1 MFIYKGKHPFT
12 LEHKL
17 SLHLSFLLFTFA
29 WKNNRN
35 MKTTIAMLLI
45 IPLMWACS
53 SKTEQKGWRFSNDV
67 YVAID
72 ETFRPIMD
80 EELKTFGLQPRNVD
94 VELNPIYCSED
105 SAIKMLVA
113 DSIRSCVA
121 TRLLNDYE
129 RQQVSANKL
138 TVMWHLIG
146 TDAFALIMNKE
157 NPDTL
162 ITVDELRRIVSG
174 EITRWEQ
181 LRHSSKKGDISL
193 VFDHSGSSTL
203 RYMRD
208 SLCAGNQLKGRLYA
222 QGSNEAVIEYVKSD
236 SMVIGVVGTNWLKE
250 PGGEVLNDFTNLD
263 VHVMKV
269 TRDTLPDAVGF
280 RPYQYRIA
288 TGDYPLLRSV
298 YVMTTDPRRNS
309 NTQLFHYFLKG
320 QKGQTI
326 ILNGS
331 QMLPITPVQVKA
343 VSVVTD

>member
-1 MFIYKGKHPFT
+1 MRNIVIYFICAI
-12 LEHKL
+12 
-17 SLHLSFLLFTFA
+17 LF
-29 WKNNRN
+29 WS
-35 MKTTIAMLLI
+35 
-45 IPLMWACS
+45 CS
-53 SKTEQKGWRFSNDV
+53 KKTERTGWRFSNDV

-94 VELNPIYCSED
+94 VTLNPVYCSED
-105 SAIKMLVA
+105 SAIKMLIS
-113 DSIRSCVA
+113 DSIRSCVV
-121 TRLLNDYE
+121 TRLLSDYE
-129 RQQVSANKL
+129 RSLIETNKL
-138 TVMWHLIG
+138 SLMWHLIA

-162 ITVDELRRIVSG
+162 ITVDELRRIALG

-181 LRHSSKKGDISL
+181 LRHSGKEGELSL

-203 RYMRD
+203 RYIRD
-208 SLCAGNQLKGRLYA
+208 SLCGGQELKGNLYA
-222 QGSNEAVIEYVKSD
+222 QGSNLDVISYVKSD
-236 SMVIGVVGTNWLKE
+236 PMVIGVVGTNWLKSSDQA
-250 PGGEVLNDFTNLD
+250 VLNDFSDLD

-326 ILNGS
+326 ILNSS
-331 QMLPITPVQVKA
+331 QMLPITPVQVKS
-343 VSVVTD
+343 VSVVTE

>member
-1 MFIYKGKHPFT
+1 MKKTVI
-12 LEHKL
+12 LCL
-17 SLHLSFLLFTFA
+17 SVLLL
-29 WKNNRN
+29 WSCGNKVER
-35 MKTTIAMLLI
+35 
-45 IPLMWACS
+45 S
-53 SKTEQKGWRFSNDV
+53 GWRFSNDV

-80 EELKTFGLQPRNVD
+80 EELKTFGLQPRNID
-94 VELNPIYCSED
+94 VELHPVYCSED

-121 TRLLNDYE
+121 TRLLSEYE
-129 RQQVSANKL
+129 RQQIAANKL
-138 TVMWHLIG
+138 SLMWHLIG
-146 TDAFALIMNKE
+146 TDAFALVMNKE

-162 ITVDELRRIVSG
+162 ISVDELRRIVSG

-181 LRHSSKKGDISL
+181 LRHSRKKGELSL
-193 VFDHSGSSTL
+193 VFDHSGSSTV
-203 RYMRD
+203 RFMRD
-208 SLCAGNQLKGRLYA
+208 SLCDGKELKGRLYA
-222 QGSNEAVIEYVKSD
+222 QGSNLSVIDYVKGD
-236 SMVIGVVGTNWLKE
+236 SMVIGVVGTNWLKNPSE
-250 PGGEVLNDFTNLD
+250 VVLNDFSDLD

-269 TRDTLPDAVGF
+269 TRDTTLDAIGF

-309 NTQLFHYFLKG
+309 STQLFHYFLKG

-331 QMLPITPVQVKA
+331 QMLPITPVQVKS
-343 VSVVTD
+343 VSVVRE